1 MQLSLQHLA
10 YAYPSCVDPVL
21 RDVSATLPWGWTG
34 LVGDNGCGKSTF
46 ARIACGRLTPDR
58 GTVAPHLFSVRSLM
72 EKKQPE

>member
-34 LVGDNGCGKSTF
+34 LVDDNGCGKSTF

-58 GTVAPHLFSVRSLM
+58 LSLIHI
-72 EKKQPE
+72 